1 MNPRF
6 LLLLIALVLPAFAAG
21 ESGTQSLNG
30 TWQFALAPAG
40 DAVAAERLAKFH
52 EEKFDASAFKPIPV
66 PANWTT
72 HGFEEPH
79 YVNGTTSEGFYRH
92 TFTLPETE
100 KGKRVLLRFGG
111 VWQSA
116 EVWLNGKLLGRHD
129 SGFTGFA
136 FEATAAAVFG
146 AENRLAVRVRQQ
158 TPLFKLDSNDDWAL
172 PGIYRDVWLEFVPK
186 EWNLE
191 NVEVVTDF
199 DDDFRD
205 ATLRVRAFVMR
216 NERAD
221 FFAASP
227 PFEVRAI
234 LSREGKEVQRGSF
247 TGTVTGAHNSR
258 EVPLTLRVAAPAP
271 WTAETPNLYD
281 LRVELLRE
289 GAVMHAWADKIGFRE
304 VSTSG
309 GVFRLNGQA
318 IKLRGVARH
327 DQHPEV
333 GRATRREHWLEDIR
347 LMKAANINAV
357 RTAHYP
363 PHEGFIRLCDELG
376 LYVIEEV
383 PFGFGGDRM
392 SDPSYAEGVFLRVHE
407 TVARDRNRP
416 SVIVWSVGNEDPFSA
431 LHLQALRMIKG
442 IDPTRPTLLPFRAD
456 EYLPPEVD
464 ILAPHYWKAE
474 EYDRLAARSGRP
486 IITTEYSHALG
497 PDELGELQERWD
509 ALTRHP
515 AGAGAMIWAWAD
527 QGIKRPING
536 RTVLDPLLDKAKY
549 TREGSELVGHKLAGE
564 GFVLD
569 AHGNN
574 GADGIIDAD
583 RAPQRDWWETKAVY
597 APVRV
602 LVEHLDFVPGQD
614 AIIPIRNDFD
624 FTDLS
629 ALEISWELYRG
640 AEVLDSGK
648 TRLKAAPHTTER
660 LIVPTAKLGNGG
672 SPDYVLLK
680 FSDGK
685 GRQVAVSSV
694 RLGASVAARS
704 GRAGTGSPET
714 TNDPANRGRAT
725 VKTTGS
731 TTSVTSDGITYTFDA
746 STGGITAIE
755 AGGTRLVKGSDLVV
769 WRSALWSERNQLD
782 RRPNQYSW
790 TTYLQGMK
798 PTVREW
804 KVTEAKDSVRIDAKV
819 DYRHD
824 DKNNVSA
831 EYTYTVH
838 QFGRLSVA
846 LKVTPKVE
854 LEWLP
859 EIGLELVP
867 DARVHGFEWL
877 GWGPTESLPNRRAA
891 APFGQWSVTGLAHH
905 HARGTKSGV
914 EWVRFDFRGGPSLR
928 VERPVA
934 FRLDDAQSARL
945 SSLRQPYLTR
955 EPDRQGQFI
964 RLLTHVAG
972 AWVKGGPPERPEWR
986 LDLTEGRSF
995 SGSLE
1000 LRVEGK

>member
-1 MNPRF
+1 MKLFPLY
-6 LLLLIALVLPAFAAG
+6 LLVGLVPLFAAPG
-21 ESGTQSLNG
+21 AESVLQSLNG
-30 TWQFALAPAG
+30 TWRFALAK
-40 DAVAAERLAKFH
+40 DAAAADALAKFH
-52 EEKFDASAFKPIPV
+52 EESFDPAGFREIPV

-79 YVNGTTSEGFYRH
+79 YVNGTKSEGFYLH
-92 TFTLPETE
+92 AFPVPESAR
-100 KGKRVLLRFGG
+100 GKRVLLRFGG

-136 FEATAAAVFG
+136 FDASAAVLPG

-158 TPLFKLDSNDDWAL
+158 TPLFKLDANDDWAL
-172 PGIYRDVWLEFVPK
+172 PGIYRDVWLEVMPK

-191 NVEVVTDF
+191 SVEVVTDF

-234 LSREGKEVQRGSF
+234 LSREGREVQRASF

-258 EVPLTLRVAAPAP
+258 EVPLALRIAAPAP
-271 WTAETPNLYD
+271 WTAESPNLYD
-281 LRVELLRE
+281 LRVELLRD
-289 GAVMHAWADKIGFRE
+289 GQVVHAWSDRIGFRE
-304 VSTSG
+304 ISTAG
-309 GVFRLNGQA
+309 GVLRLNGQA

-327 DQHPEV
+327 DQHPDV

-363 PHEGFIRLCDELG
+363 PHEGFVRLCDELG

-431 LHLQALRMIKG
+431 LHLQALRMVKG
-442 IDPTRPTLLPFRAD
+442 LDPTRPTLLPFRAD

-474 EYDRLAARSGRP
+474 EYDRLGARAGRP
-486 IITTEYSHALG
+486 VITTEYSHALG

-509 ALTRHP
+509 GLTRHP

-527 QGIKRPING
+527 QGLKRPING
-536 RTVLDPLLDKAKY
+536 RTVIDPLLEKSKY
-549 TREGSELVGHKLAGE
+549 TREGSELVGHKRAGPDA
-564 GFVLD
+564 VYD
-569 AHGNN
+569 AHGNL
-574 GADGIIDAD
+574 GADGIVDAD
-583 RAPQRDWWETKAVY
+583 REPQRDYWETKAVY

-602 LVEHLDFVPGQD
+602 LVEQLDFVPGQD

-624 FTDLS
+624 FTDLE
-629 ALEISWELYRG
+629 ALEITWELFRG

-648 TRLKAAPHTTER
+648 TRLKAGPHATER
-660 LIVPTAKLGNGG
+660 LLVPTAKLGNGG
-672 SPDYVLLK
+672 SPAYVRLK
-680 FSDGK
+680 FGDAD
-685 GRQVAVSSV
+685 GRQVALRSV
-694 RLGASVAARS
+694 RIGSQAEILNHS
-704 GRAGTGSPET
+704 GPVPGLKVQTIGTVT
-714 TNDPANRGRAT
+714 RVTA
-725 VKTTGS
+725 GS
-731 TTSVTSDGITYTFDA
+731 TTYAFDA
-746 STGGITAIE
+746 GSGDLASIEHGGVAL
-755 AGGTRLVKGSDLVV
+755 ARGMDLVV
-769 WRSALWSERNQLD
+769 WRAAKWSERNQLD
-782 RRPNQYSW
+782 RRPVQHPW
-790 TTYLQGMK
+790 ATYLQRMR
-798 PTVREW
+798 PAVRTW
-804 KVTEAKDSVRIDAKV
+804 KVSETAASVRIEAAV
-819 DYRHD
+819 DYRYD
-824 DKNNVSA
+824 EKNTVA
-831 EYTYTVH
+831 VDYVYTVVPLGGLRIAYTVKP
-838 QFGRLSVA
+838 Q
-846 LKVTPKVE
+846 VE

-859 EIGLELVP
+859 EIGIELETGGALTSV
-867 DARVHGFEWL
+867 EWL
-877 GWGPTESLPNRRAA
+877 GWGPGSSLPNRRAA
-891 APFGQWSVTGLAHH
+891 TSYGQYRAGA
-905 HARGTKSGV
+905 GTMDAQDTKAGV
-914 EWVRFDFRGGPSLR
+914 EWALFDFGGRATLR
-928 VERPVA
+928 AERPMA
-934 FRLDDAQSARL
+934 FRLDGEGAAQRL
-945 SSLRQPYLTR
+945 
-955 EPDRQGQFI
+955 

-986 LDLTEGRSF
+986 LDLTEGRTF
-995 SGSLE
+995 AGSLQ
-1000 LRVEGK
+1000 LKVEGR

>member
-1 MNPRF
+1 MKLRAAFSAATF
-6 LLLLIALVLPAFAAG
+6 LSLILSALGAG
-21 ESGTQSLNG
+21 ESATQSLNG

-40 DAVAAERLAKFH
+40 DAAAAERLARFH
-52 EEKFDASAFKPIPV
+52 EETFDASAFKPIPV

-92 TFTLPETE
+92 TFAVPEAE
-100 KGKRVLLRFGG
+100 KGTRVLLRFGG

-116 EVWLNGKLLGRHD
+116 EVWMNGKLLGRHD

-136 FEATAAAVFG
+136 FEATAAMIFG

-158 TPLFKLDSNDDWAL
+158 TPLFKLDANDDWAL

-234 LSREGKEVQRGSF
+234 LSREGKEVQRESF

-281 LRVELLRE
+281 LRVELVRE
-289 GAVMHAWADKIGFRE
+289 DKVMHAWSDRIGFRE
-304 VSTSG
+304 VSTAG

-392 SDPSYAEGVFLRVHE
+392 SDPSYAEGAFLRVHG

-456 EYLPPEVD
+456 EHLPPEVD

-474 EYDRLAARSGRP
+474 EYDRLAARAGRP

-527 QGIKRPING
+527 QGLKRPING
-536 RTVLDPLLDKAKY
+536 RTVLDPLLDKSKY
-549 TREGSELVGHKLAGE
+549 TREGSELVGHKSVGD

-583 RAPQRDWWETKAVY
+583 RAPQRDYWETKAVY

-614 AIIPIRNDFD
+614 AIIPVRNDFD

-629 ALEISWELYRG
+629 ALEVTWELYRG
-640 AEVLDSGK
+640 EDRLDSGT

-660 LIVPTAKLGNGG
+660 LIVPTAKLGGGG
-672 SPDYVLLK
+672 SPDYVRIK
-680 FSDGK
+680 FSDEK
-685 GRQVAVSSV
+685 GRQVAASSV
-694 RLGASVAARS
+694 RIGEYFGPLMG
-704 GRAGTGSPET
+704 GSPTVPKVEK
-714 TNDPANRGRAT
+714 RGNEVR
-725 VKTTGS
+725 VVMGN
-731 TTSVTSDGITYTFDA
+731 VTYAFD
-746 STGGITAIE
+746 SSRGGISAIE
-755 AGGTRLVKGSDLVV
+755 SRGTRLVTGSDLVV

-782 RRPNQYSW
+782 RRPNQHDW
-790 TTYLQGMK
+790 RTYLQGMK

-804 KVTEAKDSVRIDAKV
+804 NVTEGKDSVRIEAKV

-824 DKNNVSA
+824 DRNNVSA

-838 QFGRLSVA
+838 QFGGLHLA
-846 LKVTPKVE
+846 FKVTPKVE

-859 EIGLELVP
+859 EIGIELKTGGAVT
-867 DARVHGFEWL
+867 DVEWL
-877 GWGPTESLPNRRAA
+877 GWGPMESLPNRRAA
-891 APFGQWSVTGLAHH
+891 APFGQHSAQAGSPDAY
-905 HARGTKSGV
+905 GTKSST
-914 EWVRFDFRGGPSLR
+914 EWVRFDFGGKASLR
-928 VERPVA
+928 AESPTA
-934 FRLDDAQSARL
+934 FRLEGGGANQRL
-945 SSLRQPYLTR
+945 
-955 EPDRQGQFI
+955 

-986 LDLTEGRSF
+986 LDLTEGRTF
-995 SGSLE
+995 SGSLG